1 MAIKRK
7 LGIVGAGNIGG
18 ILLLEIAARKL
29 ARTIGIV
36 DIKPP
41 AVAAG
46 KALDVAEGTPII
58 NADVNFVAS
67 RDFSALE
74 GCECVINTAG
84 VPRAMRP
91 DGTFPSREELL
102 ATNLQ
107 IADAVADGINM
118 YCPDACLV
126 NIANPLDAIVY
137 RLHQKL
143 KKPKHR
149 ISGMAGV
156 LDTARYRLFIAQEA
170 GVSVENVE
178 AMVLGGHGDTMVPIR
193 SCTRIAGMPVE
204 QFISSKR
211 LDEIEDRVRKA
222 GGEVV
227 SLLGTGSAFVS
238 PCWATLEMMEAQVHD
253 KKKIL
258 PVATLLEGEYGVHGL
273 FIGVPAI
280 MGRGGIE
287 KVIEVKMTPAE
298 KELFKASVE
307 AVRQTAREVDRM
319 GAEMDKAKKAARK
332 PAAKKP
338 AAKAAAAKKQ
348 PAPGK
353 KK

>member
-107 IADAVADGINM
+107 IADAVADGINT

-178 AMVLGGHGDTMVPIR
+178 AMVLGCLVLFLGAVNQDSVIRLTMR
-193 SCTRIAGMPVE
+193 RMSKFLLAGWLSATR
-204 QFISSKR
+204 
-211 LDEIEDRVRKA
+211 RVRA
-222 GGEVV
+222 VR
-227 SLLGTGSAFVS
+227 AVS
-238 PCWATLEMMEAQVHD
+238 PMPRTMFSWCRYRRKSRDAMRL
-253 KKKIL
+253 L
-258 PVATLLEGEYGVHGL
+258 PS
-273 FIGVPAI
+273 
-280 MGRGGIE
+280 
-287 KVIEVKMTPAE
+287 VK
-298 KELFKASVE
+298 
-307 AVRQTAREVDRM
+307 
-319 GAEMDKAKKAARK
+319 G
-332 PAAKKP
+332 
-338 AAKAAAAKKQ
+338 
-348 PAPGK
+348 
-353 KK
+353 